1 MAPSRREKRSTL
13 GFPCR
18 SAVAGAAAA
27 TSGSR
32 AVVLLLALSALAL
45 TTLGCGDG
53 RAMSLS
59 TPAPVTTVDWL
70 FPDGAGTSAHD
81 VFMAAASRGVSET
94 SSYSV
99 DDRRLWIPRAD
110 SATEKEWAYWSDIA
124 LSPDIVKIQA
134 RPAPGTYESPGNDSR
149 AVYGILDY
157 AIFWIGHDVQPDGG
171 HSGVG
176 HDYLADNRFRVPV
189 DGSRPDFLVANVAWK
204 GDALGVE
211 KASENPVW
219 GPAVLTMTSV
229 ATDSSERLT
238 YTLNLDVSFLHPN
251 GVQQIRIATPGADG
265 AFGTAVSADM
275 GARIEGIFLGPRAEE
290 ASGIFETADHFGAF
304 GVKK

>member
-1 MAPSRREKRSTL
+1 MTL
-13 GFPCR
+13 
-18 SAVAGAAAA
+18 S
-27 TSGSR
+27 
-32 AVVLLLALSALAL
+32 
-45 TTLGCGDG
+45 
-53 RAMSLS
+53 M
-59 TPAPVTTVDWL
+59 PAPVATVDWL
-70 FPDGAGTSAHD
+70 LPRGVGTSARG

-124 LSPDIVKIQA
+124 LTPDIAKIQA
-134 RPAPGTYESPGNDSR
+134 RHAAGTYESPGNDSR

-157 AIFWIGHDVQPDGG
+157 AIFWVGHDVQPDGG
-171 HSGVG
+171 YFGVG
-176 HDYLADNRFRVPV
+176 HDYLTDSRFRVPEG
-189 DGSRPDFLVANVAWK
+189 GSRPDFLAANVAWR
-204 GDALGVE
+204 GDALGLE

-229 ATDSSERLT
+229 GTDSSDRFT
-238 YTLNLDVSFLHPN
+238 YNLYLDVSFLHP
-251 GVQQIRIATPGADG
+251 GGMERVRIVTSGADG
-265 AFGTAVSADM
+265 AFGTDLTTDM

-290 ASGIFETADHFGAF
+290 ASGFFETPDHFGAF